1 MLISATTYH
10 YVAYPKRKSSSLF
23 PLDILLTQV
32 CTATTTY
39 IVIDLLLWPCVLHQ
53 PASRSSIRSPFIHLN
68 FLFHQPTH
76 QPPVSLLLQ
85 HIIQGI
91 GIPSHIAHHMGICIQ
106 YNYVVR
112 VPYETDMC
120 ICLNV
125 VGLNLIGGGGRSI
138 ESIRNVPNNIIPYMP
153 TMYHWH

>member
-1 MLISATTYH
+1 MARSVSHLNLKSPLQSSTRYTHTHANLSH

-68 FLFHQPTH
+68 FLFHQPTN
-76 QPPVSLLLQ
+76 QPTNHPFQLLQ

-91 GIPSHIAHHMGICIQ
+91 GIPSHIAHHMGICKQ

-112 VPYETDMC
+112 VPYETDM
-120 ICLNV
+120 
-125 VGLNLIGGGGRSI
+125 
-138 ESIRNVPNNIIPYMP
+138 YMSKRCGAQFDRRRP
-153 TMYHWH
+153 

>member
-1 MLISATTYH
+1 MARSVSHLNLKSPLQSSTRYTHTHANLSH

-68 FLFHQPTH
+68 FLFHQPTN
-76 QPPVSLLLQ
+76 QPPVSFA
-85 HIIQGI
+85 
-91 GIPSHIAHHMGICIQ
+91 AHHSGYRHSESHRSPHGYMHTIQLCGTSSLRLTRQICV
-106 YNYVVR
+106 YV
-112 VPYETDMC
+112 
-120 ICLNV
+120 
-125 VGLNLIGGGGRSI
+125 
-138 ESIRNVPNNIIPYMP
+138 
-153 TMYHWH
+153 